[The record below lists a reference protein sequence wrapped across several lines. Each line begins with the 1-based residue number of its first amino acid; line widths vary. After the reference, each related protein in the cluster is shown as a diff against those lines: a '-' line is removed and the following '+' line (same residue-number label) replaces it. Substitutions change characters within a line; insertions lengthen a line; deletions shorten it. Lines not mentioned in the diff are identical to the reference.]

1 MVLIPTNGMNT
12 TANAIDSKMFQ
23 DELRPY
29 LGMSGIGHSCD
40 LAIWF
45 GFRWATKS
53 QHEARVERI
62 FRRGD
67 LEEARIIADLK
78 SVGVEV
84 YRPGSNGEHIE
95 LFGTEDEEQEE
106 LVGFAGH
113 AKGHTD
119 GRCLG
124 IIEAPKTPHLLEMK
138 TANSKNFKKYIGTT
152 LKVANPVYYGQVQRY
167 MESAKLTRTMFI
179 VTNKDDESRHSERVY
194 FDKDLA
200 ADLVRKESDIILSM
214 EPPEK
219 RFAKSWYE
227 CRYCNHK
234 KVCHYEGIPA
244 KSCRTCEHIELCNA
258 GVWKCDRTS
267 AILSYGEQLTG
278 CDKYSRLF

>member
-1 MVLIPTNGMNT
+1 MVLIPTKQNT
-12 TANAIDSKMFQ
+12 TANAIDSKIVQ

-29 LGMSGIGHSCD
+29 LGMSGIGHSCN
-40 LAIWF
+40 LAIWL
-45 GFRWATKS
+45 GFRWATKQ

-67 LEEARIIADLK
+67 LEEARIITDLK

-84 YRPGSNGEHIE
+84 YRPDTDGRRIE
-95 LFGTEDEEQEE
+95 LFGVVGEEQEA

-138 TANSKNFKKYIGTT
+138 TANAKNFKKYIGTT
-152 LKVANPVYYGQVQRY
+152 LRVANPGYYGQVQRY
-167 MESAKLTRTMFI
+167 MESADLTRAMFI
-179 VTNKDDESRHSERVY
+179 ITNKDDESRHYERVR
-194 FDKDLA
+194 FDKDFA
-200 ADLVRKESDIILSM
+200 ADLVRKESDLILSM

-219 RFAKSWYE
+219 KFAKSWYE

-234 KVCHYEGIPA
+234 KVCHYDGTPF
-244 KSCRTCEHIELCNA
+244 KSCRTCEHIDLCD
-258 GVWKCDRTS
+258 GGIWKCDRNDNT
-267 AILSYGEQLTG
+267 LTYEDQLKG
-278 CDKYSRLF
+278 CDKYTRLF